1 MRPFTKD
8 GAFLPAAPE
17 GGKNLR
23 QLAVRGA
30 GATIFSG
37 ATTLGIQ
44 IVATVVLA
52 RILTPTDFGLVA
64 MVTTFSLLLTNFGLN
79 GFTEAIVQRAE
90 LDHALASNL
99 FWINLSGGILLT
111 AGFAAAGHLLARF
124 YHDPRIVMV
133 TVALS
138 ATIFLTSASVIH
150 LALLKRAMRF
160 PTVSA
165 NDIVAKA
172 GSVAV
177 AVGLGWAG
185 CGYWALVA
193 GAVTLPASTCAGAW
207 ILCHWLPG
215 IPQKHKGTRPMLWFA
230 FHTYGRF
237 SLGYF
242 TNNLDNLL
250 IGWRLGPMSLGFYKK
265 AYDLFVLPTS
275 QLSSPLTI
283 VAVSALSRLQK
294 DYAQYRRYLLNALG
308 VMAFIGMG
316 LSGALTLAG
325 KDLIL
330 VLLGPKWGESGRIF
344 TFFGPGVGAVLLYGT
359 HQWIHLSIGRADRWL
374 RWGFVDLAVTAVF
387 LVGGLHWGAVGV
399 ALGWVMSSWIIT
411 LPALWYACQPIHLGL
426 APIVQ
431 SMWRYVFSALI
442 AGSGAAL
449 LLRGT
454 ALFASMPGTPGAAVR
469 VTADSMLFTIFYVA
483 AVVALHRGWAP
494 VNQVTGLM
502 RDMVARKFSNS
513 GSSSEPST
521 ATVLPVTEH
530 LAAYSE
536 QAR

>member
-1 MRPFTKD
+1 
-8 GAFLPAAPE
+8 
-17 GGKNLR
+17 
-23 QLAVRGA
+23 
-30 GATIFSG
+30 
-37 ATTLGIQ
+37 
-44 IVATVVLA
+44 
-52 RILTPTDFGLVA
+52 
-64 MVTTFSLLLTNFGLN
+64 
-79 GFTEAIVQRAE
+79 
-90 LDHALASNL
+90 
-99 FWINLSGGILLT
+99 
-111 AGFAAAGHLLARF
+111 
-124 YHDPRIVMV
+124 
-133 TVALS
+133 
-138 ATIFLTSASVIH
+138 
-150 LALLKRAMRF
+150 
-160 PTVSA
+160 
-165 NDIVAKA
+165 
-172 GSVAV
+172 
-177 AVGLGWAG
+177 
-185 CGYWALVA
+185 
-193 GAVTLPASTCAGAW
+193 
-207 ILCHWLPG
+207 
-215 IPQKHKGTRPMLWFA
+215 MLWFA

-283 VAVSALSRLQK
+283 VAVSALSRLQN

-387 LVGGLHWGAVGV
+387 LVGGLHWGAVGI
-399 ALGWVMSSWIIT
+399 ALGWVISSWIIT

-426 APIVQ
+426 APIVE

-442 AGSGAAL
+442 AGGGAAL
-449 LLRGT
+449 LLRET
-454 ALFASMPGTPGAAVR
+454 ALFAAMPGTPGAAVR
-469 VTADSMLFTIFYVA
+469 VAADSVLFTIFYVA
-483 AVVALHRGWAP
+483 GVVALHRGWVP

-502 RDMVARKFSNS
+502 KDMVARKFSNAGPS
-513 GSSSEPST
+513 REPST
-521 ATVLPVTEH
+521 ATVFPAAEH

-536 QAR
+536 EAR

>member
-1 MRPFTKD
+1 MKPFTRD
-8 GAFLPAAPE
+8 GRFLPAAAE

-37 ATTLGIQ
+37 AATLAIQ
-44 IVATVVLA
+44 IIATVVLA

-79 GFTEAIVQRAE
+79 GFTEAIVQREE
-90 LDHALASNL
+90 LDHGLASNL

-111 AGFAAAGHLLARF
+111 AGFAAAGHMLARF
-124 YHDPRIVMV
+124 YHDPRIIMV
-133 TVALS
+133 TVGLS

-172 GSVAV
+172 VSVATS
-177 AVGLGWAG
+177 VGLGWAG
-185 CGYWALVA
+185 WGYWALVA
-193 GAVTLPASTCAGAW
+193 GAVALPASTCIGAW
-207 ILCHWLPG
+207 ILCYWLPG
-215 IPQKHKGTRPMLWFA
+215 FPQRRNGTRPMLWFA

-237 SLGYF
+237 SIGYF

-283 VAVSALSRLQK
+283 VAVSALSRLQR

-316 LSGALTLAG
+316 LSAALTLAG

-344 TFFGPGVGAVLLYGT
+344 TFFGPGIGAVLLYGT

-374 RWGFVDLAVTAVF
+374 RWGFVDLAVTAAF

-399 ALGWVMSSWIIT
+399 ALGWVISSWIIT
-411 LPALWYACQPIHLGL
+411 VPALWYACQPIHLGVG
-426 APIVQ
+426 PILQ
-431 SMWRYVFSALI
+431 AMWRYIV
-442 AGSGAAL
+442 AAL
-449 LLRGT
+449 LAGGISAFLLHQT
-454 ALFASMPGTPGAAVR
+454 ALFAAMPGTLGAAVR
-469 VTADSMLFTIFYVA
+469 VAADSILFTIFYLG
-483 AVVALHRGWAP
+483 AVIVFYRGWGP
-494 VNQVTGLM
+494 INQVVGLLQ
-502 RDMVARKFSNS
+502 DMVARKFSNA
-513 GSSSEPST
+513 GDAQPSST
-521 ATVLPVTEH
+521 TNVLQMQES

-536 QAR
+536 EVR